1 MSPRSCH
8 PVSRAAQGMAWAVM
22 APLAL
27 ALSAQAMATTPVS
40 GNLVIGPGTPL
51 DDYRLNDGATLTAN
65 GASINYVTAQSSSTF
80 NMNGG
85 SINATGSHN
94 GILLFAGSNAAVA
107 SGATIKADL
116 YGIRLLTDANQQGS
130 SATVS
135 DSHVQGGSGAAS
147 VASGSTLNVLRST
160 FVGEGSSAAVDLLG
174 SGTLNAQD
182 SVFTGGGAGLR
193 LLGDATGGAANVTL
207 VGSHVE
213 GLTGPAILVGNPALA
228 PATANIVIGPGSSL
242 VGGDGV
248 LLQVTGNS
256 TANMRVDASQLVG
269 DVVADAGSTA
279 NLTLENQ
286 ANLTGRL
293 VNVAGLTLNSKG
305 SWTMVEDSQV
315 GALAMNDGVVRFGA
329 PTEYLKL
336 QLGTLSGNGTFVMDA
351 DFSTGQTD
359 FLNIGTA
366 TGNHSLLVGS
376 SGNEPSEQNP
386 LHLVHAD
393 AGDAKFSLVNGP
405 VDIGAFSYELV
416 QRGNDWFLDG
426 SQQIISPGT
435 ASALALFNTA
445 PTVWYGELSTLR
457 SRMGEL
463 RLDERKSGGWVR
475 AYGNKFNVSPASGA
489 AYSQV
494 QQGFS
499 LGADAPLPYG
509 DGQWLVGVM
518 AGHSNSDLNVA
529 RGASGQVKSYYLGLY
544 ATWLDAASGYYFD
557 GVAKVN
563 RFDNSSEVN
572 LSDGTRTDGD
582 YSNHGV
588 GASLEFGRNIALG
601 NGYFVEPYTQWSAVD
616 IQGASYH
623 LDNGLRVKGDNT
635 RSLLGK
641 AGATFGRNFDLGDG
655 QTAQPYVRAALAHEF
670 AANNAAKVNDHR
682 FSDDIAGSRGELG
695 VGVALSFADR
705 WQVHADFD
713 YSNGE
718 RIEQPW
724 GANVGLHYSW

>member
-1 MSPRSCH
+1 MFLTHCRPRSW
-8 PVSRAAQGMAWAVM
+8 PAQAQTWALL

-27 ALSAQAMATTPVS
+27 AISPLASATTIIV
-40 GNLVIGPGTPL
+40 GDRTITAADAA
-51 DDYRLNDGATLTAN
+51 DDYQLSSGANLTAN
-65 GASINYVTAQSSSTF
+65 GATINHVVALSNSTF
-80 NMNGG
+80 TMSGG
-85 SINATGSHN
+85 NID
-94 GILLFAGSNAAVA
+94 A
-107 SGATIKADL
+107 SGAND
-116 YGIRLLTDANQQGS
+116 GISL
-130 SATVS
+130 
-135 DSHVQGGSGAAS
+135 AA
-147 VASGSTLNVLRST
+147 
-160 FVGEGSSAAVDLLG
+160 GSSAALSNNARVLSDNIGIRLNRDASGLGSSAVVSDSYVEGANGAAALG
-174 SGTLNAQD
+174 SGSSLSVLGSTLVGGGVSAAVTVVGSGVLAAQN
-182 SVFTGGGAGLR
+182 SSLIGGGAGLE
-193 LLGDATGGAANVTL
+193 LGGDNTGGAADVTL
-207 VGSHVE
+207 VGTRVE
-213 GLTGPAILVGNPALA
+213 GLTGPAILVGASGFD

-248 LLQVTGNS
+248 LLQVSNNS

-293 VNVAGLTLNSKG
+293 VNVAGLTLNSQA
-305 SWTMVEDSQV
+305 SWIMVEDSQV

-329 PTEYLKL
+329 PTEYLRL
-336 QLGTLSGNGTFVMDA
+336 DLGTLSGNGTFVMDA

-359 FLNIGTA
+359 FLNIGNA
-366 TGNHSLLVGS
+366 TGNHGLLVGS

-426 SQQIISPGT
+426 SRQIISPGT

-475 AYGNKFNVSPASGA
+475 TYGNKFNVSPASGA

-518 AGHSNSDLNVA
+518 AGHSNSELNVT

-557 GVAKVN
+557 GVAKLN

-572 LSDGTRTDGD
+572 LSDGTRTNGD
-582 YSNHGV
+582 YRNHGI
-588 GASLEFGRNIALG
+588 GASLEFGRTIPLG
-601 NGYFVEPYTQWSAVD
+601 DGYFVEPYTQWSAVD
-616 IQGASYH
+616 IQGASYR
-623 LDNGLRVKGDNT
+623 LDNGLRVEGDNT
-635 RSLLGK
+635 QSLLGK
-641 AGATFGRNFDLGDG
+641 VGATLGRNFDLGEG
-655 QTAQPYVRAALAHEF
+655 RIAQPYVRAALAHEF
-670 AANNAAKVNDHR
+670 AANNGAKVNGHG

-695 VGVALSFADR
+695 VGVALSFAER